1 MPPSVGVSVQKIQL
15 NRASVSGLALIAALA
30 AAPMSAAAQS
40 ANTARAPQPAADQKA
55 PANAGEGRDLTETL
69 GLQLDTLIVTGT
81 TVGERQFE
89 TSYAVTTLSSADIER
104 ISATGTIDMLNR
116 IPGVYGEASGG
127 EVQNV
132 WRIRGV
138 PGEGAFTEFQE
149 DGAPILAQNGAH
161 FANSDV
167 LSRIDIM
174 TQRFEVVRGGTAP
187 VFADQAI
194 AMMNNISRRGSDVA
208 KGAVRLTAGTIGL
221 GRVDAYW
228 SGPLADKTYLALGG
242 FYRVSDGYRKMG
254 YTADKG
260 GQFRMNLTRE
270 IEGGDV
276 NLFVR
281 VLNDKNAFILPVPL
295 ANPDNPQ
302 DSLSDVLDPFT
313 GTLNTPSLRHVKMMI
328 PQGSARSVEVLDRDL
343 TDGRQTRLKTVGL
356 DVQRDLGDGWRIS
369 NKARATEI
377 DGGLDAI
384 YSEGYPTNA
393 DVFAQRYASSAAKA
407 FGAVARFGYA
417 IAGANGAE
425 IYDPAKSHGLIL
437 TADYR
442 ATNLKVKS
450 LLDDFRVSKQ
460 VSTPL
465 GRHDLTF
472 GLFGSHFEHSLD
484 YYRQRLLIE
493 MATQPRPLDLVAYNS
508 AGKVI
513 GSVTDGGVI
522 TYGTA
527 ADRDFARMNHVAV
540 YLNDQWHITDKLR
553 IDAGFRQQYS
563 KFRGRKYGTATY
575 DLGDKTTLADD
586 KVKGLNGQ
594 FSEREASYDLFS
606 WTAGAYYEFSKRLAG
621 YVRYAKSY
629 NAPSARSVV
638 RDSEIDMTAVDQ
650 YEGGLKLDTKKLDV
664 FATVFYAKYAPYS
677 AAGSGIDPKT
687 GEIIQANYTGDAV
700 SPGFELAAKYRPV
713 RWFRIDSSINYNGI
727 KLARLTDEYGGPP
740 IDANGKM
747 PTRQPKWYGSIS
759 PSVSFKLG
767 KAEMDAYA
775 RVNYVGDR
783 YVDVSNTT
791 LMPAYTT
798 LDLGVSAD
806 FDNWKIKLAGRN
818 VTKTFAMTEGNP
830 RADKLVGQGTPEPIY
845 GRPIFGRTF
854 ELTVTYDF

>member
-15 NRASVSGLALIAALA
+15 NRASVSGLALIAAFA
-30 AAPMSAAAQS
+30 AAPMSAAAQQ
-40 ANTARAPQPAADQKA
+40 ADTARAPQSAADQKA
-55 PANAGEGRDLTETL
+55 PAKAGEGRDPTETL
-69 GLQLDTLIVTGT
+69 GLQLDSLIVTGT

-194 AMMNNISRRGSDVA
+194 AIMNNISRRGSDVA
-208 KGAVRLTAGTIGL
+208 KGAVRLTAGSIGL

-228 SGPLADKTYLALGG
+228 SGPLAEKTYLALGG

-270 IEGGDV
+270 IEGGDI

-281 VLNDKNAFILPVPL
+281 VLDDKNAFILPVPL
-295 ANPDNPQ
+295 ANPDDPK

-328 PQGSARSVEVLDRDL
+328 PQGGARSVEVLDRDL

-356 DVQRDLGDGWRIS
+356 DVQRDLGDGWWIS

-393 DVFAQRYASSAAKA
+393 NVFAQRYASAAAKA
-407 FGAVARFGYA
+407 FGPVARFGYA
-417 IAGANGAE
+417 IAGTNGAE
-425 IYDPAKSHGLIL
+425 VYDPAKSHGLIL

-460 VSTPL
+460 LATPL

-484 YYRQRLLIE
+484 YYRQRVLIE

-638 RDSEIDMTAVDQ
+638 RDSEIDMTEVDQ

-767 KAEMDAYA
+767 KVDMDAYA

-806 FDNWKIKLAGRN
+806 FENWKIKLAGRN
-818 VTKTFAMTEGNP
+818 ITKTFALTEGNP

-854 ELTVTYDF
+854 ELTVTRDF

>member
-1 MPPSVGVSVQKIQL
+1 VQKIEFNRVGVSW
-15 NRASVSGLALIAALA
+15 LALTAALA
-30 AAPMSAAAQS
+30 AAPLSAAAQQS
-40 ANTARAPQPAADQKA
+40 AADVAHPHRQAQAAPPAATS
-55 PANAGEGRDLTETL
+55 GEGRDQADSL

-81 TVGERQFE
+81 TLGERQFE
-89 TSYAVTTLSSADIER
+89 TSYAVTALSAQDIER
-104 ISATGTIDMLNR
+104 IAPTGTIDMLNR

-167 LSRIDIM
+167 LSRVDIM
-174 TQRFEVVRGGTAP
+174 TQQFEVVRGGTAP

-194 AMMNNISRRGSDVA
+194 AMMNNISRRGSDVV
-208 KGAVRLTAGTIGL
+208 KGAVRVTVGSIGL

-242 FYRVSDGYRKMG
+242 FYRISDGYRKMG

-295 ANPDNPQ
+295 ANPDNPS
-302 DSLSDVLDPFT
+302 DSLSDVLDPLT

-328 PQGSARSVEVLDRDL
+328 PQGSARAVEVLDRDL
-343 TDGRQTRLKTVGL
+343 TDGRQTRLKTIGL
-356 DVQRDLGDGWRIS
+356 DFKRDLGDGWRIS
-369 NKARATEI
+369 NKARASEI

-393 DVFAQRYASSAAKA
+393 NVFAQRYASAAAKA
-407 FGAVARFGYA
+407 FGPVARFGYV
-417 IAGANGAE
+417 IAGTNGAE
-425 IYDPAKSHGLIL
+425 VYDPAKSHGLIL

-450 LLDDFRVSKQ
+450 LLDDFRVSK
-460 VSTPL
+460 SLATPF

-472 GLFGSHFEHSLD
+472 GLFVSHFEHDFD
-484 YYRQRLLIE
+484 YYRQRYLIE

-527 ADRDFARMNHVAV
+527 ADRDSARMNHGAV
-540 YLNDQWHITDKLR
+540 YLNDQWHINDKLR
-553 IDAGFRQQYS
+553 IDAGFRWQYS
-563 KFRGRKYGTATY
+563 KFHGRKYGTATY

-586 KVKGLNGQ
+586 KVKGLTGQ
-594 FSEREASYDLFS
+594 FTTREASYDLFS
-606 WTAGAYYEFSKRLAG
+606 WTAGAYYEFSKRVAG

-629 NAPSARSVV
+629 NAPSARSVI
-638 RDSEIDMTAVDQ
+638 RDSEIDMSEVDQ
-650 YEGGLKLDTKKLDV
+650 YEGGLKLDLKKLDV

-727 KLARLTDEYGGPP
+727 ELARLTDEYGGEP

-767 KAEMDAYA
+767 KVDMDAYA

-783 YVDVSNTT
+783 YVDVSNST

-806 FDNWKIKLAGRN
+806 FDNWRIKLAGRN
-818 VTKTFAMTEGNP
+818 MTNTFALTEGNP

-845 GRPIFGRTF
+845 GRPIFGRNF
-854 ELTVTYDF
+854 ELSVTRDF

>member
-1 MPPSVGVSVQKIQL
+1 MQKIEFNGAGVSWLALTAALVATPFSASAQQSQAGL
-15 NRASVSGLALIAALA
+15 GRAS
-30 AAPMSAAAQS
+30 Q
-40 ANTARAPQPAADQKA
+40 QQQADQKA
-55 PANAGEGRDLTETL
+55 PTKPAEGRDQADSL

-81 TVGERQFE
+81 TLGERQFE
-89 TSYAVTTLSSADIER
+89 TSYAVTTLSAKDIEQ
-104 ISATGTIDMLNR
+104 IAPTGTIDMLNR

-167 LSRIDIM
+167 LSRVDIM

-208 KGAVRLTAGTIGL
+208 KGAVRVTAGSIGL

-242 FYRVSDGYRKMG
+242 FYRISDGYREMG
-254 YTADKG
+254 YTADQG

-270 IEGGDV
+270 IEGGDI

-281 VLNDKNAFILPVPL
+281 VLDDKNAFILPVPL
-295 ANPDNPQ
+295 ANPDNPK

-313 GTLNTPSLRHVKMMI
+313 GTLNTPWLRHVKMMI
-328 PQGSARSVEVLDRDL
+328 PQGSARTVEVLDRDL
-343 TDGRQTRLKTVGL
+343 TDGRQTRLKTIGL
-356 DVQRDLGDGWRIS
+356 DFQRDLGDGWRIS
-369 NKARATEI
+369 NKARMSDI

-393 DVFAQRYASSAAKA
+393 NVFAQRYASAAAKA
-407 FGAVARFGYA
+407 FGSVARFGYA
-417 IAGANGAE
+417 IAGTSGAE
-425 IYDPAKSHGLIL
+425 VYDPAKSHGLIL

-450 LLDDFRVSKQ
+450 LLDDLRVSKQ
-460 VSTPL
+460 LATPF

-472 GLFGSHFEHSLD
+472 GLFGSHFEHDFD
-484 YYRQRLLIE
+484 YYRQRYLIE
-493 MATQPRPLDLVAYNS
+493 MATQPHPLDLLAYNS

-527 ADRDFARMNHVAV
+527 ADRDSARMNHVAV
-540 YLNDQWHITDKLR
+540 YLNDQWHINDKLR
-553 IDAGFRQQYS
+553 IDAGFRWQYS
-563 KFRGRKYGTATY
+563 KFKGRKYGTATY

-594 FSEREASYDLFS
+594 FSAREADYDLFS
-606 WTAGAYYEFSKRLAG
+606 WTTGCLLRVFQARGRLSPLRQVLQRPLGAQRHKGQRDRHERG
-621 YVRYAKSY
+621 
-629 NAPSARSVV
+629 RSVRGRPEAGHEEARRLRHRFLRQV
-638 RDSEIDMTAVDQ
+638 RALLCGGLRDRSEDGRNHPGQLYRRRRQPRLRARRQVPPGAVVPDRLVDQ
-650 YEGGLKLDTKKLDV
+650 L
-664 FATVFYAKYAPYS
+664 
-677 AAGSGIDPKT
+677 
-687 GEIIQANYTGDAV
+687 Q
-700 SPGFELAAKYRPV
+700 RH
-713 RWFRIDSSINYNGI
+713 
-727 KLARLTDEYGGPP
+727 
-740 IDANGKM
+740 
-747 PTRQPKWYGSIS
+747 
-759 PSVSFKLG
+759 
-767 KAEMDAYA
+767 
-775 RVNYVGDR
+775 
-783 YVDVSNTT
+783 
-791 LMPAYTT
+791 
-798 LDLGVSAD
+798 
-806 FDNWKIKLAGRN
+806 
-818 VTKTFAMTEGNP
+818 
-830 RADKLVGQGTPEPIY
+830 
-845 GRPIFGRTF
+845 
-854 ELTVTYDF
+854 